1 MTQERQRHLEAG
13 FNRLKS
19 MLSDMIE
26 NVRSSLVKAIDALD
40 RLDGDSARTVI
51 DGDQIIDDLQRKMD
65 LEICNYIGRFQPL
78 AEDLRYVLTMM
89 KLATD
94 LERIGDL
101 AVNIAEVAVRYESQT
116 LVKPLIHIKKMTAVV
131 ENMLDEIIRAYYNRD
146 IEVTRKVWSEDA
158 KVDEY
163 YVYIKR
169 EVRDKL
175 VNMTDP
181 KAIAQLLDL
190 LLVARFLERAGDHAT
205 NIAEEIYYI
214 AKGANLK
221 EEMRR

>member
-1 MTQERQRHLEAG
+1 MTPERQRHLEAG

-19 MLSDMIE
+19 MLSDMME
-26 NVRSSLVKAIDALD
+26 NVRSSIQRAIDALD
-40 RLDGDSARTVI
+40 RLDGDLARTVI
-51 DGDQIIDDLQRKMD
+51 ENDEVIDDLQRKMD
-65 LEICNYIGRFQPL
+65 TEICNYIGRFQPL

-101 AVNIAEVAVRYESQT
+101 AVNIAEVAVRYENQT

-131 ENMLDEIIRAYYNRD
+131 EKMLEEVIDAYYNKDTEAAKR
-146 IEVTRKVWSEDA
+146 VWNEDS

-163 YVYIKR
+163 YLYIKR

-175 VNMTDP
+175 ISMSDSG
-181 KAIAQLLDL
+181 AIGQLLDL
-190 LLVARFLERAGDHAT
+190 LLVSRFLERAGDHAT

-214 AKGANLK
+214 EKGESLK

>member
-51 DGDQIIDDLQRKMD
+51 DGDQVIDDLQRKMD

-101 AVNIAEVAVRYESQT
+101 AVNIAEVAVRYENQT

>member
-1 MTQERQRHLEAG
+1 MTPERQRHLEAG
-13 FNRLKS
+13 LNRLKS
-19 MLSDMIE
+19 MLSDMME
-26 NVRSSLVKAIDALD
+26 NVRSSIQRAIDALD
-40 RLDGDSARTVI
+40 RLDGDLARTVI
-51 DGDQIIDDLQRKMD
+51 ENDEVIDDLQRKMD
-65 LEICNYIGRFQPL
+65 TEICNYIGRFQPL

-101 AVNIAEVAVRYESQT
+101 AVNIAEVAVRYENQT

-131 ENMLDEIIRAYYNRD
+131 EKMLEEVIDAYYNKDTETAKR
-146 IEVTRKVWSEDA
+146 VWNEDS

-163 YVYIKR
+163 YLYIKR

-175 VNMTDP
+175 ISMSDSG
-181 KAIAQLLDL
+181 AIGQLLDL
-190 LLVARFLERAGDHAT
+190 LLVSRFLERAGDHAT

-214 AKGANLK
+214 EKGESLK

>member
-1 MTQERQRHLEAG
+1 
-13 FNRLKS
+13 
-19 MLSDMIE
+19 
-26 NVRSSLVKAIDALD
+26 
-40 RLDGDSARTVI
+40 
-51 DGDQIIDDLQRKMD
+51 
-65 LEICNYIGRFQPL
+65 
-78 AEDLRYVLTMM
+78 
-89 KLATD
+89 
-94 LERIGDL
+94 
-101 AVNIAEVAVRYESQT
+101 
-116 LVKPLIHIKKMTAVV
+116 
-131 ENMLDEIIRAYYNRD
+131 
-146 IEVTRKVWSEDA
+146 
-158 KVDEY
+158 Y

>member
-1 MTQERQRHLEAG
+1 
-13 FNRLKS
+13 

-40 RLDGDSARTVI
+40 RLDGDSAKAVI
-51 DGDQIIDDLQRKMD
+51 DGDQVIDDLQRKMD

-101 AVNIAEVAVRYESQT
+101 AVNIAEVAVRYENQT

-146 IEVTRKVWSEDA
+146 IEVTRKVWSDDA

>member
-26 NVRSSLVKAIDALD
+26 NVRSSLVKAIDSLD

-78 AEDLRYVLTMM
+78 AEDLRYVL
-89 KLATD
+89 
-94 LERIGDL
+94 IGDL
-101 AVNIAEVAVRYESQT
+101 AVNIAEVAVRYENQT
-116 LVKPLIHIKKMTAVV
+116 LVKPLVHIKKMTAVV
-131 ENMLDEIIRAYYNRD
+131 ENMLDEIIKAYYNRD

-190 LLVARFLERAGDHAT
+190 PLVARFLERAGDHAT

>member
-1 MTQERQRHLEAG
+1 
-13 FNRLKS
+13 
-19 MLSDMIE
+19 
-26 NVRSSLVKAIDALD
+26 
-40 RLDGDSARTVI
+40 
-51 DGDQIIDDLQRKMD
+51 MD
-65 LEICNYIGRFQPL
+65 TEICNYIGRFQPL

-101 AVNIAEVAVRYESQT
+101 AVNIAEVAVRYENQT

-131 ENMLDEIIRAYYNRD
+131 EKMLEEVIDAYYNKDTEAAKR
-146 IEVTRKVWSEDA
+146 VWNEDS

-163 YVYIKR
+163 YLYIKR
-169 EVRDKL
+169 EVRDK
-175 VNMTDP
+175 MISMSDSG
-181 KAIAQLLDL
+181 AIGQLLDL
-190 LLVARFLERAGDHAT
+190 LLVSRFLERAGDHAT

-214 AKGANLK
+214 EKGESLK

>member
-1 MTQERQRHLEAG
+1 MTPERQRHLEAG

-19 MLSDMIE
+19 MLSDMME
-26 NVRSSLVKAIDALD
+26 NVRSSIQKAIDALD
-40 RLDGDSARTVI
+40 RLDGDLARTVI
-51 DGDQIIDDLQRKMD
+51 ENDEVIDDLQRKMD
-65 LEICNYIGRFQPL
+65 TEICNYIGRFQPL

-101 AVNIAEVAVRYESQT
+101 AVNIAEVAVRYENQT

-131 ENMLDEIIRAYYNRD
+131 EKMLEEVIDAYYGKD
-146 IEVTRKVWSEDA
+146 TEAAKGVWTEDS

-163 YVYIKR
+163 YLYIKR

-175 VNMTDP
+175 ISMSDSS
-181 KAIAQLLDL
+181 AIGQLLDL
-190 LLVARFLERAGDHAT
+190 LLVSRFLERAGDHAT

-214 AKGANLK
+214 KKGESLK

>member
-1 MTQERQRHLEAG
+1 
-13 FNRLKS
+13 
-19 MLSDMIE
+19 
-26 NVRSSLVKAIDALD
+26 
-40 RLDGDSARTVI
+40 
-51 DGDQIIDDLQRKMD
+51 
-65 LEICNYIGRFQPL
+65 
-78 AEDLRYVLTMM
+78 M

-101 AVNIAEVAVRYESQT
+101 AVNIAEVAVRYENQT

-146 IEVTRKVWSEDA
+146 IEVTRKVWSDDA
-158 KVDEY
+158 QVDEY

>member
-1 MTQERQRHLEAG
+1 MTPERQRHLEAG

-19 MLSDMIE
+19 MLSDMME
-26 NVRSSLVKAIDALD
+26 NVRSSLLKAIDSLD
-40 RLDGDSARTVI
+40 RLDGDLARVVIENDEVI
-51 DGDQIIDDLQRKMD
+51 DKLQREMD
-65 LEICNYIGRFQPL
+65 TEICNYIGRFQPL

-101 AVNIAEVAVRYESQT
+101 AVNIAEVAVRYENQT

-131 ENMLDEIIRAYYNRD
+131 EKMLEEIIGAYYNKDTETAKR
-146 IEVTRKVWSEDA
+146 VWNEDNN
-158 KVDEY
+158 VDEY
-163 YVYIKR
+163 YLYIKR
-169 EVRDKL
+169 EVREKL
-175 VNMTDP
+175 ISMTDP
-181 KAIAQLLDL
+181 NAIGQLLDL
-190 LLVARFLERAGDHAT
+190 MLVSRFLERAGDHAT

-214 AKGANLK
+214 EKGESLK

>member
-1 MTQERQRHLEAG
+1 MTPERQHHLEAG
-13 FNRLKS
+13 FNKLKS

-26 NVRSSLVKAIDALD
+26 NVRSSLMKAIDSLD
-40 RLDGDSARTVI
+40 RLDGDSARIVI
-51 DGDQIIDDLQRKMD
+51 EGDQVIDDLQRKMD
-65 LEICNYIGRFQPL
+65 LEISNYIGRFQPL

-101 AVNIAEVAVRYESQT
+101 AVNIAEVAVKYENQT

-131 ENMLDEIIRAYYNRD
+131 ENMLEEIIRAYYDKD
-146 IEVTRKVWSEDA
+146 IETAKMVWSEDS
-158 KVDEY
+158 KVDDY
-163 YVYIKR
+163 YSYIKN

-181 KAIAQLLDL
+181 NAIAQLIDL

-214 AKGANLK
+214 VKGGSLK
-221 EEMRR
+221 EEMRN

>member
-1 MTQERQRHLEAG
+1 
-13 FNRLKS
+13 
-19 MLSDMIE
+19 MIE

-51 DGDQIIDDLQRKMD
+51 DGDQVIDDLQRKMD

>member
-1 MTQERQRHLEAG
+1 
-13 FNRLKS
+13 

-26 NVRSSLVKAIDALD
+26 NVRSSLMKAIDALD
-40 RLDGDSARTVI
+40 RLDGDSARLVIGNDEVI
-51 DGDQIIDDLQRKMD
+51 DTLQRKMD
-65 LEICNYIGRFQPL
+65 FEICNYIGRFQPL
-78 AEDLRYVLTMM
+78 AEDLRYVLTIM

-101 AVNIAEVAVRYESQT
+101 AVNIAEVALKYENQT

-131 ENMLDEIIRAYYNRD
+131 ENMLEEIIKAYYNRD
-146 IEVTRKVWSEDA
+146 IETAKTVWNEDS

-163 YVYIKR
+163 YLYIKR

-175 VNMTDP
+175 INMTDP
-181 KAIAQLLDL
+181 NAIAQLLDL
-190 LLVARFLERAGDHAT
+190 MLVARFLERAGDHAT

-214 AKGANLK
+214 AKGGSLK

>member
-40 RLDGDSARTVI
+40 RLDGDSAKAVI

-101 AVNIAEVAVRYESQT
+101 AVNIAEVAVRYENQT

-146 IEVTRKVWSEDA
+146 IEVTRKVWSDDA
-158 KVDEY
+158 QVDEY

>member
-26 NVRSSLVKAIDALD
+26 NVRSSLVKAIDSLD
-40 RLDGDSARTVI
+40 RLDGDSAITVI

-101 AVNIAEVAVRYESQT
+101 AVNIAEVAVRYENQT
-116 LVKPLIHIKKMTAVV
+116 LVKPLVHIKKMTAVV
-131 ENMLDEIIRAYYNRD
+131 ENMLDEIIKAYYNRD

>member
-1 MTQERQRHLEAG
+1 
-13 FNRLKS
+13 

-40 RLDGDSARTVI
+40 RLDGDSAKAVI

-101 AVNIAEVAVRYESQT
+101 AVNIAEVAVRYENQT

-146 IEVTRKVWSEDA
+146 IEVTRKVWSDDA

>member
-1 MTQERQRHLEAG
+1 MTQERQHHLEAG

-26 NVRSSLVKAIDALD
+26 NVRSSLMKAIDALD
-40 RLDGDSARTVI
+40 RLDGDSARLVIGNDEVI
-51 DGDQIIDDLQRKMD
+51 DTLQRKMD
-65 LEICNYIGRFQPL
+65 FEICNYIGRFQPL
-78 AEDLRYVLTMM
+78 AEDLRYVLTIM

-101 AVNIAEVAVRYESQT
+101 AVNIAEVALKYENQT

-131 ENMLDEIIRAYYNRD
+131 ENMLEEIIKAYYNRD
-146 IEVTRKVWSEDA
+146 IETAKTVWNEDS

-163 YVYIKR
+163 YLYIKR

-175 VNMTDP
+175 INMTDP
-181 KAIAQLLDL
+181 NAIAQLLDL
-190 LLVARFLERAGDHAT
+190 MLVARFLERAGDHAT

-214 AKGANLK
+214 AKGGSLK

>member
-1 MTQERQRHLEAG
+1 MTPERQRHLEAG
-13 FNRLKS
+13 LNRLKS
-19 MLSDMIE
+19 MLSDMME
-26 NVRSSLVKAIDALD
+26 NVRSSIQRAIDSLD
-40 RLDGDSARTVI
+40 RLDGELARTVI
-51 DGDQIIDDLQRKMD
+51 ENDEVIDDLQRKMD
-65 LEICNYIGRFQPL
+65 TEICNYIGRFQPL

-101 AVNIAEVAVRYESQT
+101 AVNIAEVAVRYENQT

-131 ENMLDEIIRAYYNRD
+131 EKMLEEVIDAYYNKDTETAKR
-146 IEVTRKVWSEDA
+146 VWNEDN

-163 YVYIKR
+163 YLYIKR

-175 VNMTDP
+175 ISMSDSG
-181 KAIAQLLDL
+181 AIGQLLDL
-190 LLVARFLERAGDHAT
+190 LLVSRFLERAGDHAT

-214 AKGANLK
+214 EKGESLK

>member
-1 MTQERQRHLEAG
+1 MTQERQHHLEAG

-40 RLDGDSARTVI
+40 RLDGDSAKAVI
-51 DGDQIIDDLQRKMD
+51 DGDQVIDDLQRKMD

-101 AVNIAEVAVRYESQT
+101 AVNIAEVAVRYENQT

-146 IEVTRKVWSEDA
+146 IEVTRKVWSDDA

>member
-26 NVRSSLVKAIDALD
+26 NVRSSLVKAIDSLD

-101 AVNIAEVAVRYESQT
+101 AVNIAEVAVRYENQT

-146 IEVTRKVWSEDA
+146 IEVTRKVWSDDA
-158 KVDEY
+158 QVDEY

>member
-101 AVNIAEVAVRYESQT
+101 AVNIAEVAVRYENQT

>member
-1 MTQERQRHLEAG
+1 
-13 FNRLKS
+13 

-40 RLDGDSARTVI
+40 RLDGDSAKAVI

-101 AVNIAEVAVRYESQT
+101 AVNIAEVAVRYENQT

-146 IEVTRKVWSEDA
+146 IEVTRKVWSDDA
-158 KVDEY
+158 QVDEY